1 MSKTIIRDS
10 RKVQR
15 SRKKSNVQ
23 KIAAVRETKVLL
35 FGSKS
40 DPEIKESIRKAEL
53 TREVELQLRP
63 SYDTGAGQCGK
74 HLCHCKGNCM
84 MAYIKGTP
92 LETAAA

>member
-1 MSKTIIRDS
+1 MAKTIIRDS
-10 RKVQR
+10 RTVQR
-15 SRKKSNVQ
+15 ARTKSNVQ

-35 FGSKS
+35 FGSAK
-40 DPEIKESIRKAEL
+40 DPDIQESMRKAQL
-53 TREVELQLRP
+53 TREVEIQLRP

-84 MAYIKGTP
+84 IDYVKGTP